1 MTTTTAA
8 PAATGTC
15 TRCGRTLTSAKSIA
29 AGYVRG
35 CQTKIRAA
43 VKAAVVA
50 EFKPATVEK
59 AEQLIADGGI
69 VAIKA
74 RRVFRVVS
82 TNGSDRYLTA
92 PQACNCKAGL
102 RGVHPCYHR
111 VAATIL
117 AAA

>member
-8 PAATGTC
+8 HAITAKC
-15 TRCGRTLTSAKSIA
+15 TRCGRTLRAAKSIA
-29 AGYVRG
+29 AGYGRG
-35 CQTKIRAA
+35 CQAKIRAA
-43 VKAAVVA
+43 IKAKVVA

-69 VAIKA
+69 VAITTKA
-74 RRVFRVVS
+74 FRVTS
-82 TNGSDRYLTA
+82 TDGTGRYLTA

-102 RGVHPCYHR
+102 RGIHPCYHR
-111 VAATIL
+111 VAAAIL